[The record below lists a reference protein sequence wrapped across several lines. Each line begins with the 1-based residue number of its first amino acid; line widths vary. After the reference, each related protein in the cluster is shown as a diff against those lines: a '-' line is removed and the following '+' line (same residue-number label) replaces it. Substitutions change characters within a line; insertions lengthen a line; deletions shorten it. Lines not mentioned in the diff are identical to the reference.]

1 MKIGVI
7 SDTHGSLHPNVFRAF
22 EGVEL
27 IFHAGDIGSE
37 DIITSLET
45 ITPVRA
51 IYGNI
56 DAFPLS
62 TRYPEVL
69 ALEIHGVGICM
80 IHQFISIKTSSIQN
94 ALRTLNNGKLDLVIC
109 GHTHEAKLERKED
122 VLIFNPGSAGKRR
135 FSLRQAVG
143 ILTINEDGRFV
154 PEIVF
159 LENQ

>member
-7 SDTHGSLHPNVFRAF
+7 ADTHGYLHPNVFRVF

-27 IFHAGDIGSE
+27 ILHAGDIGTE

-45 ITPVRA
+45 IAPVRA

-56 DAFPLS
+56 DTFPLS

-69 ALEIHGVGICM
+69 AMEIHGVGICM
-80 IHQFISIKTSSIQN
+80 IHQFISVKTSQVQN
-94 ALRTLNNGKLDLVIC
+94 AQGKLANGKLDLVIC
-109 GHTHEAKLERKED
+109 GHTHEAKLQQKD
-122 VLIFNPGSAGKRR
+122 GVLIFNPGSAGKRR

-143 ILTINEDGRFV
+143 LLTISENGNYV
-154 PEIVF
+154 PEIVY
-159 LENQ
+159 LEAQ